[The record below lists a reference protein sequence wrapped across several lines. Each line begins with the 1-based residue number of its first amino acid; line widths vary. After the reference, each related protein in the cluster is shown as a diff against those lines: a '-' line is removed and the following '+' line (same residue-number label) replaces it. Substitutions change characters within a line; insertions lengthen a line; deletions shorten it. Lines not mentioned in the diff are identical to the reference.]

1 MNAGS
6 TDMRRSFREIDTP
19 ALLLDL
25 DAMERNLARMAR
37 FFAAGPTRLRPHYKN
52 HKCPALARRQLD
64 AGAIG
69 ITCAT
74 LTEAE
79 ALAANGITDIL
90 ISSELAG
97 ERKIA
102 RLVELARRA
111 DVKAVVDHA
120 PTIMAMGAA
129 CRSGGVAPGIL
140 VDVNVGQNRTGVAA
154 GSAALEL
161 ARTVL
166 AVGLPFRGLMG
177 YEGHVAHLPE
187 GEKKDSA
194 YDEAMDALMKCRA
207 LLIENQIPVEI
218 VSTGGTGTYH
228 LTHRFPSITEF
239 QAGSYLVMDTRYA
252 ETCADFELALS
263 VLGTVISRTGD
274 ERIVVD
280 AGLKS
285 ISSELGLPM
294 VKSCSGVRTKR
305 LNAEHGIL
313 EVVRPGVT
321 LDVGDTIELW
331 ARYSDA
337 TIKLHD
343 CMYGIRNGAVEEAL
357 RIEG

>member
-1 MNAGS
+1 MNVDN
-6 TDMRRSFREIDTP
+6 TDPRRTLREIDTP

-25 DAMERNLARMAR
+25 DAMERNLDRMAR
-37 FFAAGPTRLRPHYKN
+37 FFAQGPTRLRPHYKN
-52 HKCPALARRQLD
+52 HKCPTLAGRQLE

-79 ALAANGITDIL
+79 ALVANGITDIL

-97 ERKIA
+97 ERKIG
-102 RLVELARRA
+102 RLVELSSRA
-111 DVKAVVDHA
+111 DVKVVVDHQETVEA
-120 PTIMAMGAA
+120 IGAA
-129 CRSGGVAPGIL
+129 CRSRGVAPGVL
-140 VDVNVGQNRTGVAA
+140 VDVNVGQDRTGVQQGNAV
-154 GSAALEL
+154 LEL
-161 ARTVL
+161 AR
-166 AVGLPFRGLMG
+166 AVVAEGLPFRGLMG

-187 GEKKDSA
+187 GEKKNSA
-194 YDEAMDALMKCRA
+194 YDQAMRALIECRELLMKH
-207 LLIENQIPVEI
+207 QIAVEI

-228 LTHRFPSITEF
+228 LTPRFPSITEF

-252 ETCADFELALS
+252 ETCGNFELALS

-274 ERIVVD
+274 ERIVLD

-285 ISSELGLPM
+285 ISSELGLPG
-294 VKSCSGVRTKR
+294 VKSCRGVQINR
-305 LNAEHGIL
+305 LNAEHGVL
-313 EVVRPGVT
+313 EVVEPGVT
-321 LDVGDTIELW
+321 LDAGDTVELW

-337 TIKLHD
+337 TINLHD
-343 CMYGIRNGAVEEAL
+343 RIYGIRNGAVEEVL